1 MFFRI
6 FEIRL
11 KGTQMTS
18 KWLVI
23 RGCLWRRGPRADMR
37 RGEVGTGPHCVCLL
51 CHLKF
56 LLCMLIINQKW
67 VKINSE
73 ITFFP
78 SPSPPASPEVALLT
92 VWHVFFQILLH
103 VLLYVFVHIHM
114 YEAVW
119 SFLFG
124 FILHKC
130 IHTGYSEAS
139 FFPTCYMYH
148 VLELFFDTSNKTF
161 FQGILQ
167 NIKFFEKKNQRAF
180 PLRKVIWI

>member
-37 RGEVGTGPHCVCLL
+37 RGEVGTGPHCVCLF

-56 LLCMLIINQKW
+56 LLCMLVINQKW

-114 YEAVW
+114 YEAVCLFCLVLFYINVFIQVILKLVFSPLVICIMSW
-119 SFLFG
+119 NFSLIHRSKLSFKAF
-124 FILHKC
+124 FKILNFLNRK
-130 IHTGYSEAS
+130 
-139 FFPTCYMYH
+139 
-148 VLELFFDTSNKTF
+148 
-161 FQGILQ
+161 
-167 NIKFFEKKNQRAF
+167 IKEPFLWEK
-180 PLRKVIWI
+180 